1 MMCIDEFVNLIK
13 EQYFD
18 ADRIEMGAE
27 TIFRSLDSFDSLTG
41 MAILVEIKEKTGE
54 SLSDEE
60 WKSFHTVQDIYDYV
74 IAKQK

>member
-1 MMCIDEFVNLIK
+1 
-13 EQYFD
+13 
-18 ADRIEMGAE
+18 MGAE

-41 MAILVEIKEKTGE
+41 MAILVEIKEKTGV